1 MQGGPAYWLPFFM
14 DQLFIYSLIMSDA
27 KTNIIAMQCRSAG
40 EGHARST
47 GSNRGAEGRQ
57 RLRELDQERAA
68 RTETAES
75 LCSSQAVINA
85 LLHTPLDAVFVLDSE
100 GVVLDLSD
108 AGARRLGKP
117 CAEIVQKTIWDF
129 LPQHVAEY
137 RKKQVAQVFASGNPA
152 RFEDE
157 RQGLWNDT
165 ILYPIQN
172 AAGRVSC
179 VVVVAHDITERKLVE
194 DELRRSKKLLENAQ
208 RMARVGNWDVDFDP
222 KRTQWSDELCRIL
235 GYAPGEIEPS
245 VDFFAGHV
253 HPDDRDQ
260 FLNRISQHGI
270 GDYNLLGTQAEY
282 RVVAR
287 DGSVKWVFGNTEA
300 EYDEQGAV
308 RRISGTVQDITE
320 RRQMEEALRGSE
332 QKFHGL
338 FLASGEGIM
347 LCDCRWRII
356 GWNKALEHI
365 TGRPEQ
371 DFLNRDA
378 SEMIV
383 EFFPH
388 EYRTP
393 ELHAM
398 FQERLATFLSDTD
411 SVEGEFVMSRQDG
424 TTSII
429 SYSIYKIPIGTDCL
443 FGGILRDITDIRR
456 AEEQS
461 QRLGRILEES
471 LNEIYILD
479 ARTFMFIMANRG
491 ARENLGY
498 SMQELSA
505 MSLLEMN
512 PEFTRQAIAARVEPL
527 LTGANQLMQLETML
541 TRKNGSTYPVEV
553 RLHMAKYDD
562 ADVLVANVLDC
573 TQSKLGEEAIR
584 KSEERFR
591 AIFNN
596 AGIGIGLVD
605 MDGRYV
611 QVNNCWADMLGYSVK
626 ELLGMRH
633 LDVMHPQDREAT
645 MRRVDEMHDG
655 AINSYYVE
663 RRFIRKD
670 GTVFWINGAATPLPD
685 GRGGIE
691 AIIGLAAD
699 ITDRKIAE
707 AERELLIVELTDAL
721 AQIKTLKGLLP
732 ICSSCKKIRDDSG
745 YWNTLEKYIME
756 HSEAEFTHGICPDCI
771 RKYFPEAYEDAE

>member
-1 MQGGPAYWLPFFM
+1 ME
-14 DQLFIYSLIMSDA
+14 DSR
-27 KTNIIAMQCRSAG
+27 TNIIAMQCRSAG
-40 EGHARST
+40 EEHARST
-47 GSNRGAEGRQ
+47 DSSSGADSQQ
-57 RLRELDQERAA
+57 RPRKLKRELTSRNES
-68 RTETAES
+68 AES
-75 LCSSQAVINA
+75 LRSSQAVIKA
-85 LLHTPLDAVFVLDSE
+85 LLHTPLDAVFVLDA
-100 GVVLDLSD
+100 GGMVLDLND
-108 AGARRLGKP
+108 AGARRLGNPHADIIHKN
-117 CAEIVQKTIWDF
+117 IWDF
-129 LPQHVAEY
+129 LPQHIAEY
-137 RKKQVAQVFASGNPA
+137 RKEHVEKVFATGNPA

-157 RQGLWNDT
+157 RQGVWNDT
-165 ILYPIQN
+165 IVYPIQN
-172 AAGRVSC
+172 SAGRVSC
-179 VVVVAHDITERKLVE
+179 VVVVAHDITERKQVE
-194 DELRRSKKLLENAQ
+194 GELRRSKKLLENAQ
-208 RMARVGNWDVDFDP
+208 RMASVGNWDVDLDP
-222 KRTQWSDELCRIL
+222 KRVQWSDELYRIL
-235 GYAPGEIEPS
+235 GYTPGEIEPS
-245 VDFFAGHV
+245 VDFFASHV
-253 HPDDRDQ
+253 HPDDRGQ
-260 FLNRISQHGI
+260 FLNRSTQHGI
-270 GDYNLLGTQAEY
+270 GDYNLLGTHTEY

-287 DGSVKWVFGNTEA
+287 DGSFKWVFGTTEA
-300 EYDEQGAV
+300 EYDEQGAISG
-308 RRISGTVQDITE
+308 ISGTIQDITE
-320 RRQMEEALRGSE
+320 RRLMEEALRENE
-332 QKFHGL
+332 QKFRGL

-347 LCDCRWRII
+347 LCDSRWRII

-365 TGRPEQ
+365 TGRPEN

-378 SEMIV
+378 CDMII
-383 EFFPH
+383 EFFPQ

-398 FQERLATFLSDTD
+398 LKERLALFLSDRD
-411 SVEGEFVMSRQDG
+411 SVSGEFVMFRHDG
-424 TTSII
+424 SFRTI

-443 FGGILRDITDIRR
+443 FGGILRDITDIQR

-461 QRLGRILEES
+461 QRLGRIVEES

-479 ARTFMFIMANRG
+479 ARTFRFILANRG

-505 MSLLEMN
+505 MTLLEMN
-512 PEFTRQAIAARVEPL
+512 PEFTLQAITARVEPL
-527 LTGANQLMQLETML
+527 LTGAQQLMQFETML
-541 TRKNGSTYPVEV
+541 MRQNGSTYPVEV

-573 TQSKLGEEAIR
+573 TQRKLAEVAIR

-611 QVNNCWADMLGYSVK
+611 QVNSCWADMLGYSVE
-626 ELLGMRH
+626 ELLGMLH
-633 LDVMHPQDREAT
+633 FDVMHPQDRETT

-655 AINSYYVE
+655 SINSYYVE
-663 RRFIRKD
+663 RRFVRKD
-670 GTVFWINGAATPLPD
+670 GTVFWVNGAATPLPD
-685 GRGGIE
+685 GQGGIE

-771 RKYFPEAYEDAE
+771 RKYFPEACEDAECNDET